1 MRKRMVFQKTVG
13 LGVVSCLLGLGA
25 CAFQSDDV
33 AFTEEAVIAEENDI
47 ETMGFETDPN
57 ACSPDMTGCENSD
70 DYLTNRFSQTLVSG
84 PSDFSDLETEED
96 VVSLSRP
103 AGHGTISVKEKQA
116 QKQAHT
122 SLFTEKE
129 VKNADS
135 EPGEKVI
142 YTTVA
147 IPGELGTQKV
157 TETTVDTTR
166 VTKFPAEETIVA
178 STGMMPLKKT
188 TTTIVETTTKVSDKK
203 KETAPKDFRRM
214 SLSERVEYGQSEQSW
229 DARAGSTLRSLL
241 MDWGNKSGWT
251 VVWKL
256 DRDYYLE
263 AGVIFQGTF
272 TEAAGALIRSF
283 ARATPAPIGT
293 FHQGN
298 RVLVINTQENENE
311 H

>member
-241 MDWGNKSGWT
+241 KIG
-251 VVWKL
+251 
-256 DRDYYLE
+256 
-263 AGVIFQGTF
+263 
-272 TEAAGALIRSF
+272 
-283 ARATPAPIGT
+283 RA
-293 FHQGN
+293 H
-298 RVLVINTQENENE
+298 V
-311 H
+311 